1 MKSENRKAFVI
12 GNLVLTPFPSNG
24 TLRIGDDTGDEED
37 SVIELF
43 ERDNAVTLIDF
54 LRQTYDITDPADEVE
69 TSMFNMEEKHAEQLE
84 AFMQQLIIQL
94 LVDNGLKSV
103 TLNTPNL
110 FLGKSKH
117 TLAITATMGQIHYS
131 LQEPTE

>member
-1 MKSENRKAFVI
+1 MKPENRMAFVTGHLKLIPYPNAGILRVRDEHI
-12 GNLVLTPFPSNG
+12 GGAADQDVPFDRAS
-24 TLRIGDDTGDEED
+24 
-37 SVIELF
+37 
-43 ERDNAVTLIDF
+43 AHALIAM
-54 LRQTYDITDPADEVE
+54 LNETYDIADPAAEVE